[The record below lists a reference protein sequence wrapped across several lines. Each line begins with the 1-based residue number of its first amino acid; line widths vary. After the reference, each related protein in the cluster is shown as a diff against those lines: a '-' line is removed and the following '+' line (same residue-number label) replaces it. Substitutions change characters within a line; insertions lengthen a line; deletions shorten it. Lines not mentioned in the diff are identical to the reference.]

1 MKKCIYILSIIS
13 IIGCTQHESKKQL
26 GKKEREELIIDTR
39 MMKSLQDSLNAT
51 GNFDYYK
58 KYMLKIDEMIKKY
71 PDPYRE
77 NFLKVKESMQ
87 EIYGDNGKV
96 SEVAIKK

>member
-13 IIGCTQHESKKQL
+13 IIGCAPHENKKQL
-26 GKKEREELIIDTR
+26 DKKDKEEL
-39 MMKSLQDSLNAT
+39 MMDSKILNSFQDSLNAT
-51 GNFDYYK
+51 GNFEYYK

-77 NFLKVKESMQ
+77 NYLKVKESMK
-87 EIYGDNGKV
+87 DPKRWV
-96 SEVAIKK
+96 

>member
-13 IIGCTQHESKKQL
+13 IIGCTQHENKKQISKKDN
-26 GKKEREELIIDTR
+26 EELIKDSKILN
-39 MMKSLQDSLNAT
+39 SFQDSLNST
-51 GNFDYYK
+51 GDYRYYE

-77 NFLKVKESMQ
+77 NYLKVKESMK
-87 EIYGDNGKV
+87 EIYGDSPSSSKAV
-96 SEVAIKK
+96 K

>member
-13 IIGCTQHESKKQL
+13 IIGCAPHENKKQL
-26 GKKEREELIIDTR
+26 YKKDKEEL
-39 MMKSLQDSLNAT
+39 MMDSKILNSFQDSLNAT
-51 GNFDYYK
+51 GNFEYYK

-77 NFLKVKESMQ
+77 NYLKVKESMK
-87 EIYGDNGKV
+87 EIYGDSLGVK
-96 SEVAIKK
+96 

>member
-13 IIGCTQHESKKQL
+13 IIGCSRHENTKQL
-26 GKKEREELIIDTR
+26 GKKDREELIIDS
-39 MMKSLQDSLNAT
+39 KILNSFQDSLNAT
-51 GNFDYYK
+51 GNFEYYK

-77 NFLKVKESMQ
+77 NYLKVRESMK
-87 EIYGDNGKV
+87 EIYRNSLVPSKTV
-96 SEVAIKK
+96 K